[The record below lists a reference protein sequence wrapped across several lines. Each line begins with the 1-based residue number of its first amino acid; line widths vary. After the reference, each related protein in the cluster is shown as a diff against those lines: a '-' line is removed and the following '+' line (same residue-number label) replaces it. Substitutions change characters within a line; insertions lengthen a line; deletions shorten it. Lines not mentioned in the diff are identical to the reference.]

1 MNTQVKPRLED
12 LNVIAAGQGGDGSLT
27 VVNVLADVLRSSGM
41 RVYTERDVL
50 SRIKGGITAATV
62 RAFSGDRMCIGSHI
76 DLLVAFDLGAIRKH
90 AYRLNDRSVVIY
102 DNSGGRIQ
110 DDWGVPSGARLIGVP
125 LSRHAVKTFR
135 RDIYKNSI
143 SFGVMGRLLGL
154 DDEAMRR
161 SFDKRFSRRG
171 AQALKYNLEALTVG
185 LSLADEVGLGKE
197 DGMYE
202 VVPVD
207 AKPHMLIT
215 GNEALAFGFL
225 VAGGRFYA
233 GYPITPST
241 EIMESLIKWMPKFG
255 GIVRQVED
263 ELSAINMSIGAAL
276 TGTRAMCATCGPGL
290 SLMQEG
296 IGQLGMGEIPLVI
309 VDAQRGGP
317 STGLPT
323 KPEQSDINLLV
334 YGGHGDFP
342 RIVLAPSHP
351 EECFHIAIKATNLA
365 ERYQCPVFIASDQA
379 LSQNTATVDPFELD
393 QIDID
398 RGKRLD
404 AETLAGMDVYKRY
417 QFTDDGVSPFAP
429 PGTPGGMTLVTG
441 NEHDEFGQVS
451 TDPINR
457 KRMMDKRM
465 QKVQTALPELP
476 RAVLH
481 GPDDAEIGFIGV
493 GAAYGVILEAME
505 ILAERGIA
513 TQYHQLRTI
522 WPMLDETVAFTH
534 SCRKTYVVEYNATGQ
549 LANLII
555 GQGGDA
561 SKIENFIKYDCTP
574 MRAEEIVDRV
584 VNDTSKEEVEVA

>member
-1 MNTQVKPRLED
+1 MNAQVKPRLED

-50 SRIKGGITAATV
+50 SRIKGGITAATL
-62 RAFSGDRMCIGSHI
+62 RAFAGDRLCIGSHI

-90 AYRLNDRSVVIY
+90 AYRLNDDSVVIY
-102 DNSGGRIQ
+102 DNSGGSIG
-110 DDWGVPSGARLIGVP
+110 DDWGVPTGARLIGVP
-125 LSRHAVKTFR
+125 LSRLAVRTFR

-143 SFGVMGRLLGL
+143 SFAVMGRLLGL
-154 DDEAMRR
+154 DDDEMRR
-161 SFDKRFSRRG
+161 AFDRRFSRRG
-171 AQALKYNLEALTVG
+171 AQALKYNLDALTVG
-185 LSLADEVGLGKE
+185 LSLADEVGLTK
-197 DGMYE
+197 DAGMYE
-202 VVPVD
+202 IVPID

-215 GNEALAFGFL
+215 GNEAFAFGFL

-241 EIMESLIKWMPKFG
+241 EIMEWLMKWMPKYG

-296 IGQLGMGEIPLVI
+296 IGQLGMAEIPLVI

-342 RIVLAPSHP
+342 RVVLAPSHP
-351 EECFHIAIKATNLA
+351 EECFYIAIKATNLA
-365 ERYQCPVFIASDQA
+365 ERYQCPIFIASDQA
-379 LSQNTATVDPFELD
+379 LSQNTATVDPFKLEE
-393 QIDID
+393 IDID

-404 AETLAGMDVYKRY
+404 AEALAAMDVYKRY
-417 QFTDDGVSPFAP
+417 EFTADGVSAFSP
-429 PGTPGGMTLVTG
+429 PGTPGGMCLKTG
-441 NEHDEFGQVS
+441 NEHDEYGHVS

-465 QKVQTALPELP
+465 QKMQTMLPELP
-476 RAVLH
+476 RALSH
-481 GPDDAEIGFIGV
+481 GLADAEIGFIGV
-493 GAAYGVILEAME
+493 GLAYGVILEAMDL
-505 ILAERGIA
+505 LADRGIA
-513 TQYHQLRTI
+513 TQYHQLRTL
-522 WPMLDETVAFTH
+522 WPVLEETVAFTH
-534 SCRKTYVVEYNATGQ
+534 SRSKVYVVEYNATGQ
-549 LANLII
+549 LAQLII

-561 SKIENFIKYDCTP
+561 ERIENLIKYDCMP

-584 VNDTSKEEVEVA
+584 VNDMSKEEVEVA

>member
-1 MNTQVKPRLED
+1 MNAQVKPRLED

-27 VVNVLADVLRSSGM
+27 VVNILADVLRSSGM

-50 SRIKGGITAATV
+50 SRIKGGITAATL
-62 RAFSGDRMCIGSHI
+62 RAFSGERLCIGSHI

-102 DNSGGRIQ
+102 DNSGGSIQ
-110 DDWGVPSGARLIGVP
+110 DDWGVPAGARLIGVP
-125 LSRHAVKTFR
+125 LSRHAVRIFR

-143 SFGVMGRLLGL
+143 SFAVMGRLLGL

-161 SFDKRFSRRG
+161 AFERRFSRRG
-171 AQALKYNLEALTVG
+171 AQALKYNLDALTVG
-185 LSLADEVGLGKE
+185 LSLADEAGLTTDG
-197 DGMYE
+197 GMYE

-215 GNEALAFGFL
+215 GNEAMAFGFL

-241 EIMESLIKWMPKFG
+241 EIMEWLMKWMPKYG

-365 ERYQCPVFIASDQA
+365 ARYQCPVFIASDQA

-393 QIDID
+393 EIDVD

-404 AETLAGMDVYKRY
+404 ADALAGIDVYKRY
-417 QFTDDGVSPFAP
+417 EFTDDGVSAFAP
-429 PGTPGGMTLVTG
+429 PGTAGGMWLITG
-441 NEHDEFGQVS
+441 NEHDEFGHIS

-465 QKVQTALPELP
+465 QKMQTMLAELP
-476 RAVLH
+476 RAVSH
-481 GPDDAEIGFIGV
+481 GPADAEIGFIGV
-493 GAAYGVILEAME
+493 GLAYGVILEAME
-505 ILAERGIA
+505 LLADRGIA
-513 TQYHQLRTI
+513 TQYHQPRTL
-522 WPMLDETVAFTH
+522 WPMLEETVAFTH
-534 SCRKTYVVEYNATGQ
+534 SCRKVYVVEYNATGQ
-549 LANLII
+549 IAQLII

-561 SKIENFIKYDCTP
+561 TRIDNIIKYDCTP

-584 VNDTSKEEVEVA
+584 VNDMSNQEVEVA